1 MRIPITLS
9 KEKIHGST
17 SQKKLGILRANL
29 KKILP
34 IINIYIFLVVLA
46 CL

>member
-17 SQKKLGILRANL
+17 SQKKVRHFESEF

-34 IINIYIFLVVLA
+34 IIKIYIF
-46 CL
+46 